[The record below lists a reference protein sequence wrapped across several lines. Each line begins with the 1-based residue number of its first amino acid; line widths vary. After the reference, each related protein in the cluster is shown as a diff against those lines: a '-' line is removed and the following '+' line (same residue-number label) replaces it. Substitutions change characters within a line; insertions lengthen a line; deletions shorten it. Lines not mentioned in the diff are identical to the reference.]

1 MRPVSPF
8 VVCLSV
14 FLGAQLPAC
23 ATQTHLSAAIRSG
36 LSQQHVGSVVQLRA
50 SCFYGDLY
58 DENDLWLLSPYTF
71 ASTSH
76 IVDLKGLPLH
86 PQKLRGLWPA
96 GSRFVVE
103 RLEFPTRW
111 AMARR
116 MLVTPRFNPWV
127 YLRRLPEPGEP
138 VAKEGGEPLYVWV
151 LPEAL
156 ESSGAVES
164 ALAAALAPDGTVTQ
178 WLQTLQP
185 THKIAVQHKEIL
197 VGMPRAALLAAM
209 GEPQRFFAD
218 QQAGRRVTVAWYA
231 DREAWLLD
239 EVVVE
244 VRPSRALAEEPAVS
258 P

>member
-1 MRPVSPF
+1 MPSLTPIAFGLTVL
-8 VVCLSV
+8 LSTQV
-14 FLGAQLPAC
+14 PAC
-23 ATQTHLSAAIRSG
+23 ATQTHLSAESRSS
-36 LSQQHVGSVVQLRA
+36 LSQQHVGRVVELRA
-50 SCFYGDLY
+50 TCYYGDLY

-86 PQKLRGLWPA
+86 PQKVRGLWPA
-96 GSRFVVE
+96 GSRFVIE

-127 YLRRLPEPGEP
+127 YLRRLRGPLEPP
-138 VAKEGGEPLYVWV
+138 AKEGGDPLYIWV

-164 ALAAALAPDGTVTQ
+164 ALSAALAPDGTVTQ

-185 THKIAVQHKEIL
+185 THQVAVQHKEIL

-231 DREAWLLD
+231 GQEAWLLD
-239 EVVVE
+239 DTVVE
-244 VRPSRALAEEPAVS
+244 VRPSRPLTAEPGLDA
-258 P
+258 